1 VGLLQTLYSA
11 VATPLD
17 RYPSPF
23 GSNSHPGSGLAKLLL
38 MPPQRNESYLQSL
51 VNELCKYPAET
62 EWVEFKQ
69 NKAEPIEIGEYI
81 SALSNSAALVG
92 KAFSYMVW
100 GIRDNDHQVVGTSFT
115 PALEKVGNEE
125 LENWLLK
132 LLHPK
137 IHFRFYEISSDDRR
151 VVLLEIER
159 ASRHP
164 VQFQQQ
170 EFIRIGSYKKKLK
183 DYPEKERALWRVFD
197 ALPFESNTAAD
208 NVNERDV
215 LGLLDYTAYFELF
228 SKEHPPDTRFVISE
242 LASDML
248 IQSNGAGKW
257 DITNLGAI
265 LFARRLEDFGSLKR
279 KAVRVVQYRG
289 NNRTE
294 TSKTQDGS
302 LGYGNGF
309 ERLMS
314 FVDGLLP
321 SSEVINHQGLRT
333 ESPMYPRLAVRELIA
348 NALIHQDFSVTGA
361 GPMIEIFEGRLE
373 VTNPGE
379 PLVKAERFLDS
390 PPRSRNEAVA
400 SFMRR
405 IGVCEER
412 GSGWDKVVSLTEI
425 NLLPAPLAEVVQGN
439 TRVVLFARKPLGK
452 MDRDDRVRA
461 LYFHACLRYVNREQ
475 MTNASVRAR
484 FAIETKNAATASRF
498 LKEATDAGAIVPHDP
513 SAPPKLMRYIPFW
526 AASETR

>member
-1 VGLLQTLYSA
+1 
-11 VATPLD
+11 
-17 RYPSPF
+17 
-23 GSNSHPGSGLAKLLL
+23 

-51 VNELCKYPAET
+51 VSELCKYPAET

-69 NKAEPIEIGEYI
+69 NKAEPAEIGEYI

-100 GIRDNDHQVVGTSFT
+100 GVRNEDHQIVGTAFL
-115 PALEKVGNEE
+115 PAHEKVGNEE

-132 LLHPK
+132 LLQPK
-137 IHFRFYEISSDDRR
+137 IHFRFYEVLFDDHR
-151 VVLLEIER
+151 VIVLEIER

-197 ALPFESNTAAD
+197 VLPFESNTAAD
-208 NVNERDV
+208 NLSDKDV
-215 LGLLDYTAYFELF
+215 LGLLDYPSYFELF
-228 SKEHPPDTRFVISE
+228 SKEHPSNSRFIISE
-242 LASDML
+242 LESDAL
-248 IQSNGAGKW
+248 IQPNAAGKW

-279 KAVRVVQYRG
+279 KAVRVVQYKD

-294 TSKTQDGS
+294 TSKTRDGS
-302 LGYGNGF
+302 LGYGSGF
-309 ERLMS
+309 AGLMS
-314 FVDGLLP
+314 FVDSLLP
-321 SSEVINHQGLRT
+321 SSEIIRQQGLRAD
-333 ESPMYPRLAVRELIA
+333 SPVYPRLAVRELIA
-348 NALIHQDFSVTGA
+348 NALVHQDFSITGA
-361 GPMIEIFEGRLE
+361 GPMIELFSDRLE

-379 PLVKAERFLDS
+379 PLVKTERFVDS

-400 SFMRR
+400 SVMRR

-412 GSGWDKVVSLTEI
+412 GSGWDKVVSLTEV
-425 NLLPAPLAEVVQGN
+425 NLLPPPLAEVVQGN

-452 MDRDDRVRA
+452 MDRDDRIRA

-484 FAIETKNAATASRF
+484 FGIEAKNAATASRF
-498 LKEATDAGAIVPHDP
+498 IKEAMDAGVIVPHDLY
-513 SAPPKLMRYIPFW
+513 AAPKLMRYIPVW
-526 AASETR
+526 AAAETR